1 MLLVSQNQACVLL
14 VSQNQLFGSEVGA
27 ALGFEKPQAQG
38 VPLVSQN
45 QRITIPRNLRA
56 NRLLLIG
63 LFSTFYRQS
72 QTLFF
77 LSLIQKSQS

>member
-27 ALGFEKPQAQG
+27 ALGFEKPQAHA

-45 QRITIPRNLRA
+45 QCITMPRNLRA

-63 LFSTFYRQS
+63 LFSISYRQS
-72 QTLFF
+72 QRRFCPSST
-77 LSLIQKSQS
+77 QKS